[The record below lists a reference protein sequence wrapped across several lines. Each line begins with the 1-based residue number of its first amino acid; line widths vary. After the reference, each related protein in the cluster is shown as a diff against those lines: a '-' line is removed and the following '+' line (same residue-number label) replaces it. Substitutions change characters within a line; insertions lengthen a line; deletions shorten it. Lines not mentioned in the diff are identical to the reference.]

1 MLFYTWTTPPKTAF
15 KKLLILW
22 LVVPM
27 LAGCERQTPEYP
39 VVVSDGDW
47 VKIRLAT
54 INNGGVHF
62 FTYQHGAKNIN
73 FFVRTDGSGKL
84 QAHFDA
90 CYSCFKYKLGYVREG
105 NEVVCIACRIGYNL
119 DDVVWDYVG
128 ACAPIILKSGI
139 AGDHLMIKRSRL
151 EKGQRFF

>member
-1 MLFYTWTTPPKTAF
+1 MLFHMSATPHKSTF

-22 LVVPM
+22 LVLPM
-27 LAGCERQTPEYP
+27 LVGCERQAPEHP
-39 VVVSDGDW
+39 VIVSDGDR
-47 VKIRLAT
+47 VNIRLANV
-54 INNGGVHF
+54 NNGGVHF
-62 FTYQHGAKNIN
+62 FTYKHGGKNIN

-105 NEVVCIACRIGYNL
+105 NQVVCIACRIGYNL

-128 ACAPIILKSGI
+128 ACAPINLKSGI
-139 AGDHLMIKRSRL
+139 AGKYLMIERSRL
-151 EKGQRFF
+151 EKGKRFF